1 MNVSFENRLLMR
13 QGVGLVVLFMILC
26 VIVIY
31 QFTHRSPDEQER
43 ERAQVMLLRIYDLE
57 MAYWSDNGT
66 YLSIDRKINGDIL
79 RLNEGLGKFS
89 YRVDVAG
96 DRFVAIA
103 EADLNGNG
111 QYEVWQIDQR
121 NPVPIRVQED

>member
-1 MNVSFENRLLMR
+1 MNISFENRLLMR
-13 QGVGLVVLFMILC
+13 QGIGLAMLFLILC

-31 QFTHRSPDEQER
+31 QFTHGTPEAKER
-43 ERAQVMLLRIYDLE
+43 ERAQIMLHRIYDLE

-79 RLNEGLGKFS
+79 RLNDGLGKFS
-89 YRVDVAG
+89 YRVDVTG

-111 QYEVWQIDQR
+111 QYEVWQVDQR
-121 NPVPIRVQED
+121 NPIPTLMQED

>member
-1 MNVSFENRLLMR
+1 MNISFENRLLMR
-13 QGVGLVVLFMILC
+13 QGMGLAVLFMILC

-31 QFTHRSPDEQER
+31 QFTHRLPNEQER

-79 RLNEGLGKFS
+79 RLNDGLGKFS
-89 YRVDVAG
+89 YRVDVTG
-96 DRFVAIA
+96 NRFVAIA

-111 QYEVWQIDQR
+111 QPEVWQVDQR